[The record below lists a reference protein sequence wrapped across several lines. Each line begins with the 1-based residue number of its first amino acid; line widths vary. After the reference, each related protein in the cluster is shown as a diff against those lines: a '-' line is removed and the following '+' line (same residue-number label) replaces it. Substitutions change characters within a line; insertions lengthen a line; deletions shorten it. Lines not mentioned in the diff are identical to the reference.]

1 MSQAVAWMDG
11 RWSTPDELGIPVSD
25 RGLRLAD
32 GLFETILVIGSR
44 PKLFSLHL
52 ERWRT
57 GAELLAMQPPPPR
70 SDLDPL
76 VVDAVTRANLGQ
88 SPAALRLNW
97 SRGSTGGRGLTM
109 PGCGSERFWLT
120 LDPCETDFRPVTTM
134 ISRHERRNADSRLS
148 RCKTFAYGQAVL
160 ARQEAVSAGMD
171 DALLL
176 NTAGELC
183 CSTSANLLVR
193 RGGAWLTPPLSSGCL
208 PGVMRGRALAQGISV
223 ETELAAEFDTNDQAV
238 LINSLSCRPIASH
251 NGKPMAAMTTAVDL
265 WQSLLH

>member
-1 MSQAVAWMDG
+1 M
-11 RWSTPDELGIPVSD
+11 
-25 RGLRLAD
+25 
-32 GLFETILVIGSR
+32 IGS
-44 PKLFSLHL
+44 KLLLFSLHL
-52 ERWRT
+52 ERWQT
-57 GAELLAMQPPPPR
+57 GAKLLAMHLPR
-70 SDLDPL
+70 KEATWTL

-148 RCKTFAYGQAVL
+148 RCKTFAYSQAVM
-160 ARQEAVSAGMD
+160 ARLEAGSAGKD

-176 NTAGELC
+176 NSTGEHC

-193 RGGAWLTPPLSSGCL
+193 RDGAWLTPPLSSGCL
-208 PGVMRGRALAQGISV
+208 PG
-223 ETELAAEFDTNDQAV
+223 
-238 LINSLSCRPIASH
+238 
-251 NGKPMAAMTTAVDL
+251 
-265 WQSLLH
+265 

>member
-1 MSQAVAWMDG
+1 MDG
-11 RWSTPDELGIPVSD
+11 EWNSPDELSIPVSD

-44 PKLFSLHL
+44 PQLFSLHL

-57 GAELLAMQPPPPR
+57 GAELLAMQPPPPG

-76 VVDAVTRANLGQ
+76 VVDAVTRADLGH

-134 ISRHERRNADSRLS
+134 ISRHERRNATSRLS
-148 RCKTFAYGQAVL
+148 RVKTFAYGQAIQ
-160 ARQEAVSAGMD
+160 ARREAIEQGAD

-176 NTAGELC
+176 
-183 CSTSANLLVR
+183 STT
-193 RGGAWLTPPLSSGCL
+193 GDLSERKAS
-208 PGVMRGRALAQGISV
+208 S
-223 ETELAAEFDTNDQAV
+223 DT
-238 LINSLSCRPIASH
+238 
-251 NGKPMAAMTTAVDL
+251 
-265 WQSLLH
+265 

>member
-44 PKLFSLHL
+44 PQLFSLHL
-52 ERWRT
+52 ERWQT
-57 GAELLAMQPPPPR
+57 GAELLAMQPPPQR
-70 SDLDPL
+70 GDLDPL
-76 VVDAVTRANLGQ
+76 VVDAVTRADLGQ

-148 RCKTFAYGQAVL
+148 RCKSFAYSQAVM
-160 ARQEAVSAGMD
+160 ARLEAGSAGKD

-176 NTAGELC
+176 NSTGELC

-193 RGGAWLTPPLSSGCL
+193 RDGAWLTPPLSSGCL
-208 PGVMRGRALAQGISV
+208 PGVMRARALATGLCREAWIGANLKP
-223 ETELAAEFDTNDQAV
+223 TDQALLV
-238 LINSLSCRPIASH
+238 NSLGCRAIQSV
-251 NGKPMAAMTTAVDL
+251 NGNTLDWDIQSQEL
-265 WQSLLH
+265 WTNLLL